1 MRFHPTRG
9 AMSLGKS
16 KGGLP
21 PDSCCEEED
30 AALEEMKRL
39 VETYHDN
46 SRSVMTDSGLLMLYN
61 DEVQLLAFVN

>member
-30 AALEEMKRL
+30 AALKEMKRL

-46 SRSVMTDSGLLMLYN
+46 SRLIALSGI
-61 DEVQLLAFVN
+61 